1 MIDNYNY
8 SVYHMLY
15 NIYQEVRINLFQN
28 TCTGTSIEIEI
39 GATFHWPVT
48 YRSNIE
54 FYNNECTSKKG

>member
-1 MIDNYNY
+1 MIDNYNF

-28 TCTGTSIEIEI
+28 TCTGASIEIEI

-48 YRSNIE
+48 YRSDIG
-54 FYNNECTSKKG
+54 FQKNECE

>member
-1 MIDNYNY
+1 MIDDYNF

-15 NIYQEVRINLFQN
+15 NILQEVRLNLFQN
-28 TCTGTSIEIEI
+28 TCTGTSIEKEI

-54 FYNNECTSKKG
+54 FHKNECISQKE